1 MIPTVKQLE
10 AAIHGNNGAIRD
22 ILLSGENNSLTT
34 LNESGFK
41 FNSIWQLEENP
52 MYWVYWVLSIRS
64 LLSSDYHAPETI
76 AYFASIGIEA

>member
-10 AAIHGNNGAIRD
+10 AAIHDNTGDIRD
-22 ILLSGENNSLTT
+22 ILLSGEDNSLTT

-41 FNSIWQLEENP
+41 YSNTWQLEENP
-52 MYWVYWVLSIRS
+52 MYLVYWIGSIRS

>member
-10 AAIHGNNGAIRD
+10 SAIHDNNGAIRD
-22 ILLSGENNSLTT
+22 ILLSGENNAVTT
-34 LNESGFK
+34 VNESGFEYS
-41 FNSIWQLEENP
+41 NIWQLEENP
-52 MYWVYWVLSIRS
+52 MYLVYWICSISS

>member
-10 AAIHGNNGAIRD
+10 SAIHDNTGAIRD
-22 ILLSGENNSLTT
+22 ILLSGENNAVTT
-34 LNESGFK
+34 INESGFK
-41 FNSIWQLEENP
+41 YSNIWQLEENP
-52 MYWVYWVLSIRS
+52 MYLVYWICSISS

>member
-10 AAIHGNNGAIRD
+10 AAIHDNNGAIRD
-22 ILLSGENNSLTT
+22 ILLSGENNSVTT

-52 MYWVYWVLSIRS
+52 MYLVYWILSIRS

-76 AYFASIGIEA
+76 EYFSSIGIKA

>member
-1 MIPTVKQLE
+1 MIPTLKELE
-10 AAIHGNNGAIRD
+10 DAIHGNTGEIRD

-41 FNSIWQLEENP
+41 YSNTWQLEENP
-52 MYWVYWVLSIRS
+52 MYWAYWVLSIRC

-76 AYFASIGIEA
+76 EYFASIGIEA